1 VTGAERTFVRRLALL
16 VSFEVR
22 KLVARRLPVVA
33 FVLVLL
39 VALVAPTVG
48 HVVDSAS
55 ALMSGK
61 TAKVDKFA
69 NGWTA
74 LAGSVTTARPFVV
87 LVLLVLASST
97 VAEEAAH
104 GTLRALLVRPVRRGE
119 VLAAKALACWGYA
132 VLLLVAVVLAA
143 LAGGELTRGL
153 YDITDPDYVE
163 RTKHTFG
170 AMLRFV
176 AIATALSLPPL
187 LAFTGL
193 GLLISTLMD
202 HAGHATGAA
211 VGALFVLSAAAGLL
225 DPEQGRF
232 VFVSYASFPFEVVSD
247 LANQFSGQLD
257 RFKAPFIQQSVLVC
271 LGWAALLFGASGLIF
286 ARRDISGS

>member
-1 VTGAERTFVRRLALL
+1 MTTERTLVRRLALL
-16 VSFEVR
+16 VSFEVQ
-22 KLVARRLPVVA
+22 KLIARRLPIVA

-61 TAKVDKFA
+61 TVKKDDFA

-97 VAEEAAH
+97 VAEEAGH

-119 VLAAKALACWGYA
+119 VLAAKAIACWGYA
-132 VLLLVAVVLAA
+132 VLLLGAVVLAA
-143 LAGGELTRGL
+143 MAGGELTKGL
-153 YDITDPDYVE
+153 YDITDPYYAE

-176 AIATALSLPPL
+176 ALATALSLPPL

-211 VGALFVLSAAAGLL
+211 VGALFVLSAASGLL
-225 DPEQGRF
+225 SDEVARWL
-232 VFVSYASFPFEVVSD
+232 FVSYAAFPFEVVSD
-247 LANQFSGQLD
+247 VANQFSGQLD
-257 RFKAPFIQQSVLVC
+257 RFKAPFIQQAVVVS
-271 LGWAALLFGASGLIF
+271 LGWSAALFAAAGVVF